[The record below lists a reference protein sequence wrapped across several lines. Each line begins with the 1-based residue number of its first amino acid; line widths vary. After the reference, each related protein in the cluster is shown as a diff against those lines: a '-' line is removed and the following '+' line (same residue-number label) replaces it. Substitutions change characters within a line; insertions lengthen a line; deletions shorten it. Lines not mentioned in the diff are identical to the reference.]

1 MGAQAMRS
9 MLPDRA
15 AVGGGTPND
24 FGVSSALASA
34 GYGQREASAPS
45 PYERYYWEDVA
56 ARRGI
61 EAGREVEATRLSGE
75 AERWLSPQA
84 WASAGPDASY
94 WKGEAARQLS
104 QATQAYNGTVAN
116 IEWRFQNNRI
126 NEAQR
131 RIELDRAKRDLAAK
145 RAAAQNAVQQQR
157 VQTGM
162 QAAQEAATGYS
173 KLAGQVPRDYAQIR
187 EPERIGLET
196 TGVDVGGRGGGA
208 AGVTGQLSHLAQDL
222 RKAGYSHWSQV
233 PNDVRN
239 RYAARYPALAGNA
252 KMRKENAFGH
262 AI

>member
-1 MGAQAMRS
+1 MPNILAG
-9 MLPDRA
+9 RA
-15 AVGGGTPND
+15 ALGGGTD
-24 FGVSSALASA
+24 VSSALASA

-145 RAAAQNAVQQQR
+145 RAAVQNAVQQQR

-196 TGVDVGGRGGGA
+196 EEGPHSLHGGG
-208 AGVTGQLSHLAQDL
+208 GQGSVSGQLSHLAQDL

-233 PNDVRN
+233 PNTVRN
-239 RYAARYPALAGNA
+239 AYAARYPALAGKAGGRLGLVARHTSGA
-252 KMRKENAFGH
+252 KWEG
-262 AI
+262 